1 MELYFGKSC
10 LHEPGL
16 KFQQLDRELKV
27 DILIVGGGLS
37 GTLCA
42 YLLSSLGQS
51 VAVAEKGRTGSGSTA
66 AQTGLLMYK
75 SDRMLQE
82 LAVEIG
88 EEKAVLFYRMCLEA
102 MEQLNSIG
110 GLLGEEAEYRLR
122 DSIYYASSE
131 KDAAKLKR
139 EYELLSKHG
148 FPVEYLGRDE
158 LTESYGMD
166 KACALRT
173 WRDADMNPSK
183 FLNALV
189 KRNVEH
195 GVIYFENT
203 EIDLESIGRDS
214 VCTVYGR
221 QISFKHMVL
230 ATGYS
235 AIYPL
240 IRDKC
245 RLTRTYAFCSEPVC
259 GKLWGDE
266 AMAWETKVPY
276 LYFRTTADRRIVG
289 GGLDEEADVLE
300 NDPEITA
307 AKAEAL
313 AEEIRAVV
321 KQMDIK
327 VSHAWNA
334 LFAVT
339 EDGMPFIGRDPENP
353 NLYYLLGFEGN
364 GTCYSTAG
372 SLIIR
377 DLIQGKGNRYHE
389 IVRPDR

>member
-1 MELYFGKSC
+1 M
-10 LHEPGL
+10 HETGL
-16 KFQQLDRELKV
+16 KFQKLDRDINV
-27 DILIVGGGLS
+27 DILIVGGGIS

-42 YLLSSLGQS
+42 YTLSSLGLS

-110 GLLGEEAEYRLR
+110 GLLGAEAEYRLR

-131 KDAAKLKR
+131 NDAAKLER
-139 EYELLSKHG
+139 EYELLSKHS
-148 FPVEYLGRDE
+148 FPAELLGRDE
-158 LTESYGMD
+158 LKARYGID

-173 WRDADMNPSK
+173 WSDADMNPSK
-183 FLNALV
+183 FLNTLV
-189 KRNVEH
+189 KRNVEN
-195 GVIYFENT
+195 GVRYFENT
-203 EIDLESIGRDS
+203 EIDLEGMGPESAFTADGRK
-214 VCTVYGR
+214 
-221 QISFKHMVL
+221 ISFRHIVL

-235 AIYPL
+235 QVYPV

-245 RLTRTYAFCSEPVC
+245 RLTRTYAFCSEPVSAE
-259 GKLWGDE
+259 LWGGE
-266 AMAWETKVPY
+266 AMVWETKLPY

-289 GGLDEEADVLE
+289 GGLDEEADELE
-300 NDPEITA
+300 RDPERIA
-307 AKAEAL
+307 AKAERL
-313 AEEIRAVV
+313 AEEIGVV
-321 KQMDIK
+321 VQLAEIK

-334 LFAVT
+334 IFAVT
-339 EDGMPFIGRDPENP
+339 RDGIPFIGRDPDNP
-353 NLYYLLGFEGN
+353 NRYYLLGFEGN

-372 SLIIR
+372 SMIISE
-377 DLIQGKGNRYHE
+377 LIQGKKNRYQE